1 MFNPNTFYLPVMP
14 AQISGRCI
22 LPKFRFTFIKSVNIQ
37 NSLLRTWA
45 LGSHTQLKKML
56 MKIMRKSK
64 HSICRF
70 ILILV
75 GQILEL
81 PNRITVYFQHSN
93 GHDPD
98 TNQKLKQRLFNNL
111 KAGASVA
118 IWHFNR
124 SSIQGIVFCCFRAAF
139 CTKCNFRLPNL
150 LTIPNLW
157 AFLPNG
163 LKS

>member
-1 MFNPNTFYLPVMP
+1 M
-14 AQISGRCI
+14 G
-22 LPKFRFTFIKSVNIQ
+22 KSSHVC
-37 NSLLRTWA
+37 THEYC
-45 LGSHTQLKKML
+45 GTHTQLRKML
-56 MKIMRKSK
+56 TKAISESK

-81 PNRITVYFQHSN
+81 PNRITVHFQRSN

-118 IWHFNR
+118 IWHFN
-124 SSIQGIVFCCFRAAF
+124 SLPGALSIQEIVFCCFRAAF

-157 AFLPNG
+157 ASLPNG
-163 LKS
+163 Q